1 MGHHV
6 VRVRVAAL
14 LVVGEHDVRPEL
26 ADRAD
31 QRLGRLGHRRERE
44 AALRQRGLGVALG
57 QPGVD
62 EPEKALLH
70 PEDLP
75 GPRHLGPPHRG
86 DVRLDLGPVHGRVQD
101 VTALAAGQRADQDLD
116 ALADVARHG
125 RRALAR
131 LVVRVRVH
139 GHQPELVGS
148 TVQTV
153 QR

>member
-14 LVVGEHDVRPEL
+14 LVVGEHHVRPEL

-31 QRLGRLGHRRERE
+31 QRLGRLGHRHERE

-57 QPGVD
+57 QPRVD

-75 GPRHLGPPHRG
+75 GPRHLGPPHCG
-86 DVRLDLGPVHGRVQD
+86 DVGLDLGSVHGRVQD
-101 VTALAAGQRADQDLD
+101 VTALSAGQRADQDVG

-125 RRALAR
+125 GRALAR

-148 TVQTV
+148 TVQTF

>member
-14 LVVGEHDVRPEL
+14 FVVGEHHVRPEL

-31 QRLGRLGHRRERE
+31 QRLGRLGHRYERE

-57 QPGVD
+57 QPGVN
-62 EPEKALLH
+62 EPEKTLLH

-75 GPRHLGPPHRG
+75 GPRHLGPAHRG
-86 DVRLDLGPVHGRVQD
+86 DVGLDLGPVHGRVQD
-101 VTALAAGQRADQDLD
+101 VAALSAGQRADQDLS

-125 RRALAR
+125 GRALAG

-148 TVQTV
+148 AVQTF